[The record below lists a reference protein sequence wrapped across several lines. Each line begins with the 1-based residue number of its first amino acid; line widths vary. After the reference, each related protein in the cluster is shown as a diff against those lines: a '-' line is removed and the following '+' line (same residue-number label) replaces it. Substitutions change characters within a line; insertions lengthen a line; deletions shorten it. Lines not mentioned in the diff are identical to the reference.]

1 MTFTKVEVDPTIAQ
15 MVPQLLDI
23 YQRWLGPI
31 QRHHAAFS
39 TMEGMADFCVQKI
52 LGDDADFAQ
61 YLTTFMGTDI
71 SSYQVR
77 KHMGKDLTEA
87 VFSKLGKGAFEYL
100 IKNPPTT
107 RELKE
112 PQMYLKRAS

>member
-1 MTFTKVEVDPTIAQ
+1 
-15 MVPQLLDI
+15 
-23 YQRWLGPI
+23 
-31 QRHHAAFS
+31 
-39 TMEGMADFCVQKI
+39 MEGMADFCVQKI
-52 LGDDADFAQ
+52 LGNDSDFAQ

-87 VFSKLGKGAFEYL
+87 VFGKLGKPAFEFM

-107 RELKE
+107 RELKN
-112 PQMYLKRAS
+112 PQTYLMRIS